1 MITRYKAALIQ
12 TLLNHLIEQGGEIT
26 MRGRNRDMTLVLKKE
41 VRGFNVGGVYIRL
54 IVSNPTTDYH
64 KDLLMLHGTNTLALQ
79 KLINRFVFKETL
91 EIAIAQYDG
100 LEFPLVRL

>member
-1 MITRYKAALIQ
+1 MITRYKATLIQ
-12 TLLNHLIEQGGEIT
+12 TLLNHLIEQGGEIS
-26 MRGRNRDMTLVLKKE
+26 MRGKDKDTTLILKRE
-41 VRGFNVGGVYIRL
+41 VRGFHVGGIYIRL

-64 KDLLMLHGTNTLALQ
+64 KDLLVLHGTNTLALQ

>member
-1 MITRYKAALIQ
+1 MITRYKATLIQ

-41 VRGFNVGGVYIRL
+41 VRGFNVGGIYIRL

-64 KDLLMLHGTNTLALQ
+64 KDLLMLNGTNTLALQ